1 MIEHRKS
8 ARHDVNISAT
18 LTVQG
23 TAHETSILNLSVG
36 GALVVFEERLSP
48 NERVEL
54 AFRVPTLE
62 NEIKVGG
69 VIRWAGGES
78 LGVQFDGL
86 RAKEVWA
93 LNKYFESLPG

>member
-8 ARHDVNISAT
+8 ARHPVNIPAT
-18 LTVQG
+18 FTVHG

-54 AFRVPTLE
+54 SFRVPTLE
-62 NEIKVGG
+62 TEIKVGG
-69 VIRWAGGES
+69 VVRWTGGEAI
-78 LGVQFDGL
+78 GVQFDGL